1 MRRVLA
7 TAVLAFLLM
16 AIAPACAFGHAVGVD
31 CTLRGAKVEVEA
43 FYDDD
48 SPAQQAKVLVVNARD
63 EFVASGVTDAK
74 GRWTFATPPPGKYE
88 VRVDAGAGHR
98 AKKAINVPAPESA
111 VPVPSNDPPPAPPTT
126 ITEGPTRAEFTRF
139 PWVQV
144 LIGVVVL
151 GGVGGAFAIST
162 VLRKNGTK
170 GCGPC
175 ER

>member
-1 MRRVLA
+1 MGRV
-7 TAVLAFLLM
+7 TAAGVLAFLVL
-16 AIAPACAFGHAVGVD
+16 AFAPASALAHALGVD

-43 FYDDD
+43 FYDDNA
-48 SPAQQAKVLVVNARD
+48 PAQKAKVQVVNALD
-63 EFVASGVTDAK
+63 EIIASGVTDAT
-74 GRWTFATPPPGKYE
+74 GSWTFATPPPGKYE

-98 AKKAINVPAPESA
+98 AKKTIIVPAAEPEA
-111 VPVPSNDPPPAPPTT
+111 AIAPPLT
-126 ITEGPTRAEFTRF
+126 IVEEGPTRVEFTRF

-151 GGVGGAFAIST
+151 GGVGAAFAIST
-162 VLRKNGTK
+162 MLRRNGTK